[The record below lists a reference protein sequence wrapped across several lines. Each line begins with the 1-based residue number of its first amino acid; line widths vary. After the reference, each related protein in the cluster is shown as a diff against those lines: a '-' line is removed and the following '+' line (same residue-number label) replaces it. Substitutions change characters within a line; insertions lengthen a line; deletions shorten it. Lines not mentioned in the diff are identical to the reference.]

1 MVTVNYQFTDAERE
15 KFAGE
20 LLRNP
25 NKPMDAAIAVF
36 GTDKMGVT
44 AYVAAEW
51 PSDPKIT
58 EITNKLVG
66 SKGVSEFM
74 PTKEAAAIRIW
85 QWTNEGPKDER
96 IKAMKL
102 LAEVSGWIEKPE
114 ASGEKEIHEMPPA
127 ISYVVGADHD
137 KAPA

>member
-1 MVTVNYQFTDAERE
+1 MATVDFQFTDAQRE
-15 KFAGE
+15 QFAGE

-25 NKPMDAAIAVF
+25 LKPMDAAIAVF
-36 GTDKMGVT
+36 GTERMGVT
-44 AYVAAEW
+44 AFVAAEW
-51 PSDPKIT
+51 PNDPKIL
-58 EITNKLVG
+58 EITNKLLG
-66 SKGVSEFM
+66 TKEGASAFM

-102 LAEVSGWIEKPE
+102 LAEVSGWIEKPDT
-114 ASGEKEIHEMPPA
+114 SGAEVHEMPPSVTYA
-127 ISYVVGADHD
+127 VGADHD